1 MILTSPVSLNLFQ
14 WLGIWAVSYAH
25 GILLEGSESMR
36 AFMTEAEGTFTC
48 PAAGSGDGQ
57 VGHLKSV
64 GGGGLH

>member
-1 MILTSPVSLNLFQ
+1 M
-14 WLGIWAVSYAH
+14 SYAH